1 MKLNRDYTHTRISEV
16 HFFRK
21 GDVLRRLGISRVV
34 VKKIF
39 SEDGVIM
46 IQAQTIN
53 SFDNMSN
60 TKTISYPE
68 LEMLSMFRVEEP
80 IEFKN
85 K

>member
-1 MKLNRDYTHTRISEV
+1 
-16 HFFRK
+16 
-21 GDVLRRLGISRVV
+21 
-34 VKKIF
+34 
-39 SEDGVIM
+39 M